1 MTDTKTPATKPSPE
15 PGKLT
20 PQNQGPGQGM
30 AAGSG
35 YRMGPT
41 QDEIE
46 SPVQKARDKR
56 EDLETSKVDSGGTKI
71 WDRRG
76 EPASIEERKAAGDK
90 VPAGDDPDKPG
101 VPGQFPPG
109 SSKKAADEKEAAEA
123 KTKG

>member
-46 SPVQKARDKR
+46 SPVQKNRDKR
-56 EDLETSKVDSGGTKI
+56 EDLETTKVDSGGDKI
-71 WDRRG
+71 RQRMG
-76 EPASIEERKAAGDK
+76 EPASVEERKAAGDK
-90 VPAGDDPDKPG
+90 IPEGDDPDKPG
-101 VPGQFPPG
+101 VQGKQAPG
-109 SSKKAADEKEAAEA
+109 STGTEEKK
-123 KTKG
+123 KG

>member
-1 MTDTKTPATKPSPE
+1 MTDTKTSATKPSPE

-35 YRMGPT
+35 YKEGPT

-56 EDLETSKVDSGGTKI
+56 EDRETSKVDSGGDKI
-71 WDRRG
+71 FKRYG
-76 EPASIEERKAAGDK
+76 EPASVEERKAAGDK
-90 VPAGDDPDKPG
+90 VPEGDDPDKPG
-101 VPGQFPPG
+101 VPGKQAPG
-109 SSKKAADEKEAAEA
+109 SSGTKEAEA
-123 KTKG
+123 SKKDK